1 LKSSTEEEM
10 SQRAQQRILK
20 EIKELS
26 TSESSLFCAK
36 PLEDNI
42 FEWHFTIRGPR
53 DTEFDGGVYH
63 GRIVLPS
70 EYPLKPPDFY
80 FATPNG
86 RFDLNKKVCLTI
98 SSHHAES
105 WQPSWG
111 IRTALLALIAF
122 MPTRGD
128 GAIASLDW
136 SPDERKKLARES
148 LKYSCAKCGTHNF
161 TALPRED
168 PEHIEVINQEEIKGI
183 CIKNKEE
190 QLKDDGGEVK
200 ESKNDTS
207 SKKFEPKFEE
217 KERNA
222 EVDEKAIVYC
232 SQPKTKTFEEK
243 ERAEENVQPS
253 LDGENR
259 FTVAQRRTERVMNAV
274 LQREHEQ
281 ARESGVLEKQLLEQ
295 QQSKTT
301 LNRFIGGLVLAL
313 AFLIIRKIFML

>member
-1 LKSSTEEEM
+1 M

-63 GRIVLPS
+63 GRIILPS

-111 IRTALLALIAF
+111 IRTALMALIAF

-136 SPDERKKLARES
+136 SPDERKKLARDS
-148 LKYSCAKCGTHNF
+148 LKYSCSKCGTHNF
-161 TALPRED
+161 TALPMED
-168 PEHIEVINQEEIKGI
+168 PEHVEVINQEEIKGI
-183 CIKNKEE
+183 CIKNKDE
-190 QLKDDGGEVK
+190 QLKDDAVEGK
-200 ESKNDTS
+200 ESKHET
-207 SKKFEPKFEE
+207 KEFEQIIEE
-217 KERNA
+217 KERNT
-222 EVDEKAIVYC
+222 EVDEKATVYY
-232 SQPKTKTFEEK
+232 SQPETIAKEVEEI
-243 ERAEENVQPS
+243 ERVKVQIQNE
-253 LDGENR
+253 ENR
-259 FTVAQRRTERVMNAV
+259 FARAQMRTEQVMNTV
-274 LQREHEQ
+274 LQE
-281 ARESGVLEKQLLEQ
+281 ESVVL
-295 QQSKTT
+295 QQSQQGQSKSN